1 MRSFGPILV
10 LACAALAACV
20 RGSSKETDPAASSSA
35 TPLAASASPPPSS
48 AIAERGGVT
57 VIDFTANN
65 ASCTMGHRG
74 FLLDLADTTM
84 RARMSGSK
92 LVPAEVE
99 TREHEGASWASV
111 NARALDMTFVAPAE
125 TKPEAGIVVEAR
137 VRGGLARSAAVFLNG
152 KPLGTLTFAKGETK
166 IISTRGPAT
175 ILRGPNELTLRF
187 NGGTRTT
194 HDQLA
199 EIDWIRV
206 GANDGEA
213 PYAAPTRGDVITT
226 VGIAGTSRR
235 GVSLRAPGFAR
246 CTAFVPN
253 GAVLEG
259 SIGVT
264 GGEAEAEVR
273 VLVDRSEPRVI
284 GSFHLGGPTDPQGWR
299 PVALP
304 LGDVGTVAGVE
315 LVAKSSTKGARIVF
329 GEARVV
335 APGAR
340 VAKVAPPKARGVIL
354 VVLGSVSRRQLSPWG
369 GPIAATELAQ
379 LANGGTIFEAHRAS
393 SPFASG
399 AVASMLTGATPREHG
414 ASDSD
419 AALLPDI
426 MTVAQATRQA
436 GVVTAMFTANPTT
449 TTAYG
454 FARGWSTFETRLPS
468 EDTPAVAIFDDVGR
482 WLDEHKND
490 RFFVVVHARG
500 GHPPWDVTSEELKEL
515 PPANYTGSLE
525 PKHAGEAL
533 AKARRAGMG
542 RLFSDVDRERAF
554 ALHAK
559 AVSAHDAALGRLVAH
574 VRALGRD
581 KDTVWIVSGDVGVDA
596 AAHVPFLEED
606 SVDEGA
612 LALPLVVRSPEPPA
626 RARASGATSSVDV
639 ARTVLET
646 FALPPPAELGGESL
660 WTIGARGA
668 ESPER
673 PLFAGTTTRFSMRW
687 GGFALVGARDKES
700 KLCNLALDP
709 DCVSDVRA
717 THPLAAEALH
727 ALAFDELVGKKA
739 ADAAVRAN
747 LPRSAASQA
756 DATTTTA
763 LKAWGR

>member
-1 MRSFGPILV
+1 MRGVRFLLLSCV
-10 LACAALAACV
+10 LLAGACT
-20 RGSSKETDPAASSSA
+20 RGEKTDPPASSAATSLAASSA
-35 TPLAASASPPPSS
+35 PPIASA
-48 AIAERGGVT
+48 GGVT
-57 VIDFTANN
+57 VIDFTAPN
-65 ASCTMGHRG
+65 AQTACAMGHRG

-84 RARMSGSK
+84 RARVSGNK
-92 LVPAEVE
+92 LAPPEME
-99 TREHEGASWASV
+99 TREHEGASWASM
-111 NARALDMTFVAPAE
+111 NARSLEMTFVAPAE
-125 TKPEAGIVVEAR
+125 SKPESGIVVEAR
-137 VRGGLARSAAVFLNG
+137 VRGGLAKSAHVFLNG
-152 KPLGTLTFAKGETK
+152 KQIGTLTFAKGETK
-166 IISTRGPAT
+166 IVSTRGPAT
-175 ILRGPNELTLRF
+175 IVRGTNELLLRF
-187 NGGTRTT
+187 TGGTRTT
-194 HDQLA
+194 HDQMA

-206 GANDGEA
+206 GPNDGEA
-213 PYAAPTRGDVITT
+213 PYAAPVRGDVITT
-226 VGIAGTSRR
+226 VGIGGTARR

-246 CTAFVPN
+246 CTAFLPS

-264 GGEAEAEVR
+264 AGGEAEAEVR
-273 VLVDRSEPRVI
+273 VLVDRSEPRVV

-299 PVALP
+299 PIAVP
-304 LGDVGTVAGVE
+304 LGDIGTVAGVE
-315 LVAKSSTKGARIVF
+315 LVAKSSTKGVRVVF

-335 APGAR
+335 APS
-340 VAKVAPPKARGVIL
+340 AKAAKATPPKARGVIL
-354 VVLGSVSRRQLSPWG
+354 VVLGSISRRQLSPWG
-369 GPIAATELAQ
+369 GSIQAPELAQ
-379 LANGGTIFEAHRAS
+379 LANGGTTFEAHRAS

-399 AVASMLTGATPREHG
+399 ALASMLTGMSPRDHG

-426 MTVAQATRQA
+426 TTIAQATRQA

-449 TTAYG
+449 TTAFG

-468 EDTPAVAIFDDVGR
+468 EDTPAVGIFDDVGR
-482 WLDEHKND
+482 WLEQHKDE

-500 GHPPWDVTSEELKEL
+500 GHPPWDITNEELKEL

-525 PKHAGEAL
+525 PKHAGEGL
-533 AKARRAGMG
+533 AKARRAGMA

-559 AVSAHDAALGRLVAH
+559 TVTAHDAALGRLVAH
-574 VRALGRD
+574 VRSLGRD

-612 LALPLVVRSPEPPA
+612 LALPLVVRAPEPAA
-626 RARASGATSSVDV
+626 RARASGATSSVDI

-646 FALPPPAELGGESL
+646 FGLPPAENLGGESL
-660 WTIGARGA
+660 WTLAARGT

-673 PLFAGTTTRFSMRW
+673 PLFAATTTRFSLRW
-687 GGFALVGARDKES
+687 GGFALVGARDREI

-717 THPLAAEALH
+717 THPLTAEALH
-727 ALAFDELVGKKA
+727 ALAYDELVRDPDKKPPA
-739 ADAAVRAN
+739 PIV
-747 LPRSAASQA
+747 PRSATSQA
-756 DATTTTA
+756 DSTTTTA